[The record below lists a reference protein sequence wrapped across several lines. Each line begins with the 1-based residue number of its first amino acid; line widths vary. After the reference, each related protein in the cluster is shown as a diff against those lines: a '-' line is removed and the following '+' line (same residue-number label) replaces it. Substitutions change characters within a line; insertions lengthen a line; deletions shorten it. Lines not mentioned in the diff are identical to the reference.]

1 MDQWRQPDR
10 QHDMAEY
17 LVFLTTCP
25 LVNFQRVTLHWQ
37 ARTAERDGR
46 VRISDIG
53 HSVPLVLL
61 PPCTKAWIVFLLSP
75 CRIWCFSGIRSMII
89 NAAWA
94 VPSAII
100 LQVGRF
106 HYDKQRGLAI
116 KRRYRVVPSPVLE
129 FPVFEQGMQCRNEV
143 LQLNSAVIHLGE
155 ARLTVTIVHCCMM
168 LFNRDSG
175 LRMITLLR
183 FPVGTTEYYWC

>member
-75 CRIWCFSGIRSMII
+75 CRIWCFSGIRSMILTL
-89 NAAWA
+89 
-94 VPSAII
+94 P
-100 LQVGRF
+100 GPF
-106 HYDKQRGLAI
+106 HLRSFCKLGDSITTNSVDLR
-116 KRRYRVVPSPVLE
+116 S
-129 FPVFEQGMQCRNEV
+129 
-143 LQLNSAVIHLGE
+143 SAVTEWCL
-155 ARLTVTIVHCCMM
+155 ALCLSSRCSSKAC
-168 LFNRDSG
+168 N
-175 LRMITLLR
+175 
-183 FPVGTTEYYWC
+183 VGTRFSNLIRQ